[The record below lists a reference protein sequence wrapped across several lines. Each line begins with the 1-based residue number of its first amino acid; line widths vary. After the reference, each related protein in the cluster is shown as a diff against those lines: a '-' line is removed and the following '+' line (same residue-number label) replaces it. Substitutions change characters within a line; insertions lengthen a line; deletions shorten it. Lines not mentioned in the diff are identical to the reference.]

1 MRPSSP
7 HFFPLALPFILGFFL
22 LLAFLVGLLE
32 VGLLGYAYEK
42 LGIDRRYISALLMLS
57 LLGSYVNIPI
67 AELRAAPMAAGRQVL
82 RFGMRYI
89 TPSVIEWP
97 RTILAINLGGAVIPT
112 LLSAYLVTKHG
123 LYGPALIAVA
133 VVAALVH
140 LLARPVPGVGI
151 AVPTLVPPLADVAV
165 ALPLTR
171 ASAPALAYVAGSMGT
186 LIGGD
191 LLNLGKIQGLG
202 APVASIGGARPV
214 GGACLPGITRVL
226 PSLATR

>member
-22 LLAFLVGLLE
+22 LLAF
-32 VGLLGYAYEK
+32 
-42 LGIDRRYISALLMLS
+42 
-57 LLGSYVNIPI
+57 
-67 AELRAAPMAAGRQVL
+67 
-82 RFGMRYI
+82 
-89 TPSVIEWP
+89 
-97 RTILAINLGGAVIPT
+97 
-112 LLSAYLVTKHG
+112 LVTKHG

-151 AVPTLVPPLADVAV
+151 AVPTLVPPLAAVAV
-165 ALPLTR
+165 ALPLSR

-202 APVASIGGARPV
+202 APGASIGG
-214 GGACLPGITRVL
+214 GGTFDGVFLTGIIAVL
-226 PSLATR
+226 LA

>member
-1 MRPSSP
+1 
-7 HFFPLALPFILGFFL
+7 
-22 LLAFLVGLLE
+22 
-32 VGLLGYAYEK
+32 
-42 LGIDRRYISALLMLS
+42 MLS

-67 AELRAAPMAAGRQVL
+67 AELRAEPMAAGREVVF
-82 RFGMRYI
+82 FGMRYI
-89 TPSVIEWP
+89 IPSVMEWP
-97 RTILAINLGGAVIPT
+97 RTILAVNLGGAVIPT

-123 LYGPALIAVA
+123 FYGPALIAVA

-151 AVPTLVPPLADVAV
+151 AVPTLVPPLAAVAV
-165 ALPLTR
+165 ALPLSR

-202 APVASIGGARPV
+202 APVASIGGGRTV
-214 GGACLPGITRVL
+214 GRGVLSGVL
-226 PSLATR
+226 PAPPARGPAGRAWGG

>member
-32 VGLLGYAYEK
+32 VGVLGYAYEK

-67 AELRAAPMAAGRQVL
+67 AELRAEPMAAGREAVF
-82 RFGMRYI
+82 FGMRYI
-89 TPSVIEWP
+89 IPSVMEWP

-112 LLSAYLVTKHG
+112 LLSAYLVRKHA

-140 LLARPVPGVGI
+140 RLARPVPGVGI
-151 AVPTLVPPLADVAV
+151 AVPTLVPPLAAVAV
-165 ALPLTR
+165 ALPLSR

-202 APVASIGGARPV
+202 APVASIGGAGTFDGV
-214 GGACLPGITRVL
+214 FLTGIIAVL
-226 PSLATR
+226 LA